1 MKLQPERDILQA
13 LVIWRRVKNMST
25 ASGSTA
31 EVREKLLALRAE
43 FRNRI
48 DTIHAHARN
57 PLEPD
62 SSEQAAQLGNVA
74 VVSALESEAT
84 TELAAIDAALAR
96 LDAGTYGRCTQCGEP
111 ISAGRLA
118 ARPASA
124 LCMECKK
131 S

>member
-1 MKLQPERDILQA
+1 
-13 LVIWRRVKNMST
+13 MST

-31 EVREKLLALRAE
+31 QVREKLLALRAE

-48 DTIHAHARN
+48 DTIHAHARH
-57 PLEPD
+57 PLEAN
-62 SSEQAAQLGNVA
+62 SSEQAPQLGNIA

-84 TELAAIDAALAR
+84 AELAAVDVALAR
-96 LDAGTYGRCTQCGEP
+96 LDAGTYGRCTKCGEP